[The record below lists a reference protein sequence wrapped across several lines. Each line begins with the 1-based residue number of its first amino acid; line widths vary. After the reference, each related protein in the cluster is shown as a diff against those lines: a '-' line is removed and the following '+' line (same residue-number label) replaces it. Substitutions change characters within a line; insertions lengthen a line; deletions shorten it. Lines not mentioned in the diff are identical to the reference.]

1 MGAEVTTG
9 SSINDTMDFAS
20 SWKVHMHLKQFWQI
34 AQPEIL
40 ETKRQ
45 IYDVRIDNLKEPIWS
60 INLK

>member
-1 MGAEVTTG
+1 MGAEVTG
-9 SSINDTMDFAS
+9 SCINGTIDFAS
-20 SWKVHMHLKQFWQI
+20 SWKVHTHLKQFWQI
-34 AQPEIL
+34 AMPEIL

>member
-40 ETKRQ
+40 ETSGRSTM
-45 IYDVRIDNLKEPIWS
+45 LES
-60 INLK
+60 IT